1 MSKSLKTC
9 KRSKQELDG
18 NSDPLG
24 ETGGKRRRNKN
35 GKVIKEQSCNKF
47 KKEINIVLKQ
57 VHPGLSISSKAMSI
71 MNSLVVDMF
80 ERIVTEASELARRR
94 RCSMIAARDIE
105 TAVKLELGGELAKH
119 AVSAGNKALAMYNA
133 SK

>member
-24 ETGGKRRRNKN
+24 EIGGKSRRNKN

-57 VHPGLSISSKAMSI
+57 VHPDLSISSKAMSI

-80 ERIVTEASELARRR
+80 ERIATEAGQLARRR

-119 AVSAGNKALAMYNA
+119 AVSAGNKALANYNA